1 MRKALLITAIVAL
14 APLLAGCAS
23 ASAKAVDRPP
33 LNVPP
38 PPPRVIEP
46 TPEPQPEPVD
56 DIPSAPTAP
65 PPRPGRSAR
74 ETAKPPATDPKAET
88 KPADPAKTETPP
100 AADPVPPVQPPAQ
113 LRTPQTADTSG
124 AAKNVQATI
133 DRARSTLG
141 KVDFAPLNNERKK
154 AYNDAK
160 GFVNQAEAALKE
172 GNYVFAQAVAT
183 KAETLAKELA
193 GR

>member
-1 MRKALLITAIVAL
+1 MRKALLATAIVAL
-14 APLLAGCAS
+14 APLLTACAS
-23 ASAKAVDRPP
+23 ASAKTVDRPA

-46 TPEPQPEPVD
+46 SPEPAPEPVG
-56 DIPSAPTAP
+56 DIPTAPTAP
-65 PPRPGRSAR
+65 AARSGRPQR
-74 ETAKPPATDPKAET
+74 EAAKPPANDPKNEA
-88 KPADPAKTETPP
+88 KPADPPKPETPP
-100 AADPVPPVQPPAQ
+100 AADPVAPVQPPAQ

-133 DRARSTLG
+133 DRARSTLS

-160 GFVNQAEAALKE
+160 RFMDQAEAALKE